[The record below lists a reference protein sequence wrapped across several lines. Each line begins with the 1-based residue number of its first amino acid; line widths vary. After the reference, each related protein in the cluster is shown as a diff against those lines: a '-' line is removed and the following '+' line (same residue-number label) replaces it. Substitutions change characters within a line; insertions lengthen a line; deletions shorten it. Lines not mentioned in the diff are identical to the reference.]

1 MTIPIYPGIVKENDL
16 SPDQGFGSEIDD
28 LCQQIRDATKGW
40 GANKQKVIDA
50 IATQNITTRCKMAI
64 RYKELFE
71 RELVD
76 VMKKEFS
83 GDFGV
88 ALEFLSLPSDKAECA
103 MIRKACKGIGAQV
116 NVVWSIVCGRTNEE
130 MDRLKKTYFTMY
142 NKDLGKLLASE
153 LHGDMERLVFNCL
166 QGAEDVYD
174 PQFHTAEK
182 AIEEA
187 EEIHSKGQGRWGTDG
202 RGIFKLLCK
211 APPEHIENMN
221 KAYADKYG
229 FTLMKAMEKEMGGN
243 VKEGTIF
250 MLGMK
255 QKPYE
260 TIGDLIRSACVGF
273 GTDELLLTTL
283 LIRYQPIM
291 SEVMSAHIEKHG
303 KTIHDRVRSEVG
315 GKFKDLLLQVLN
327 TAWPEQG

>member
-1 MTIPIYPGIVKENDL
+1 
-16 SPDQGFGSEIDD
+16 
-28 LCQQIRDATKGW
+28 
-40 GANKQKVIDA
+40 
-50 IATQNITTRCKMAI
+50 
-64 RYKELFE
+64 
-71 RELVD
+71 
-76 VMKKEFS
+76 
-83 GDFGV
+83 
-88 ALEFLSLPSDKAECA
+88 
-103 MIRKACKGIGAQV
+103 
-116 NVVWSIVCGRTNEE
+116 
-130 MDRLKKTYFTMY
+130 
-142 NKDLGKLLASE
+142 
-153 LHGDMERLVFNCL
+153 
-166 QGAEDVYD
+166 
-174 PQFHTAEK
+174 
-182 AIEEA
+182 
-187 EEIHSKGQGRWGTDG
+187 
-202 RGIFKLLCK
+202 
-211 APPEHIENMN
+211 MN